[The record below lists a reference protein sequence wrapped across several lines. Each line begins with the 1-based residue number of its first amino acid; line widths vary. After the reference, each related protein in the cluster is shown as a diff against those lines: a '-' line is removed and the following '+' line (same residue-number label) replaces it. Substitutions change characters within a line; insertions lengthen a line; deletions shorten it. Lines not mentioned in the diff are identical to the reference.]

1 MERARWLASE
11 WGASIDP
18 GQRGDRRVHDTHYT
32 VSKKN
37 FLTVLP

>member
-11 WGASIDP
+11 WGATIDP
-18 GQRGDRRVHDTHYT
+18 DQHRNRRVHDTLYT
-32 VSKKN
+32 VNKKN

>member
-11 WGASIDP
+11 WGATIDP
-18 GQRGDRRVHDTHYT
+18 DQHRDRRAHDTLYT